1 MESYVARWASQHARP
16 AILVIVLCEL
26 TNACIGITV
35 GSALLAGLLSSQLFI
50 LIGSAFLVRTLVL
63 QYQKIEFQHLHST
76 TRFLFQKRIFV
87 SLFCL
92 NLWIYTLGGAVL
104 GSMVQS
110 PQPTTSLHGS
120 MTVVTSEQR
129 PRFSKKLS
137 QIKEDDKKAK
147 SLNEGLLRLGYI
159 LLFVAGIVLA
169 YISAALA
176 CNLACAGI
184 GWAAVAMIL
193 LGLGILAGGFYFLGR
208 AIDKHMKPFKEMTLD
223 ERKREKRRYWRTA
236 LGTVLA
242 TVFLML
248 ISALS

>member
-16 AILVIVLCEL
+16 AILAIVLCEL
-26 TNACIGITV
+26 TNVCIGIAV
-35 GSALLAGLLSSQLFI
+35 GSALLAGLLPLQLLV
-50 LIGSAFLVRTLVL
+50 LIGSAFVVRTLIL
-63 QYQKIEFQHLHST
+63 QYQKTEFQHLHST

-92 NLWIYTLGGAVL
+92 NLWIYTLGGAAL

-110 PQPTTSLHGS
+110 PQPTSSLHSS

-129 PRFSKKLS
+129 PNFSKKLS
-137 QIKEDDKKAK
+137 PKEEDRKAK
-147 SLNEGLLRLGYI
+147 SSNEGLLRLGYI
-159 LLFVAGIVLA
+159 LLFVAGVALA
-169 YISAALA
+169 YISAILA

-184 GWAAVAMIL
+184 GWAAVAVLL

-208 AIDKHMKPFKEMTLD
+208 AIDKNMKPFKEMTAD

-242 TVFLML
+242 TAFLML